1 MATNFFSVSAIFA
14 KTAEDAIARV
24 SRYVGKVDGFA
35 VTGQAMP
42 GRLGR
47 GFEVLV
53 ENRGGNRNDLWV
65 VLTSYGLSPE
75 RELGAHWASVPGIGQ
90 AVA

>member
-1 MATNFFSVSAIFA
+1 MATNFFSVTAIFA
-14 KTAEDAIARV
+14 KTAEDALQRV
-24 SRYVGKVDGFA
+24 SRYVAKVDGFA
-35 VTGQAMP
+35 VTGDVVP
-42 GRLGR
+42 SRLGR

-53 ENRGGNRNDLWV
+53 ENRGGNRNNLWV

-75 RELGAHWASVPGIGQ
+75 RSLGAHWAAVPGVGQ